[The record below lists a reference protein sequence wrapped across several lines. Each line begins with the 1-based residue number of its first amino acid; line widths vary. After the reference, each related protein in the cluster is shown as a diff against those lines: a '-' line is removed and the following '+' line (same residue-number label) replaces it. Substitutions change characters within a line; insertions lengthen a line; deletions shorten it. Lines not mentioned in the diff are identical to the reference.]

1 MNYSIITGKNMPI
14 IDVLFISRVW
24 NGSSYYF
31 NEFYILRTSRNWE
44 GDNIKKIELEEIEN
58 GNW

>member
-44 GDNIKKIELEEIEN
+44 DDNIKKIELEEIEN
-58 GNW
+58 GN

>member
-1 MNYSIITGKNMPI
+1 MNYSIITGKNIPI

-58 GNW
+58 GN

>member
-1 MNYSIITGKNMPI
+1 MNYSIITDKNMPI

-24 NGSSYYF
+24 NGSSDYF

-58 GNW
+58 GN

>member
-1 MNYSIITGKNMPI
+1 MNYSIITDKNMPM

-44 GDNIKKIELEEIEN
+44 DDNIKKIELEEIEN
-58 GNW
+58 GN

>member
-1 MNYSIITGKNMPI
+1 MNYSIITDKNMPM

-58 GNW
+58 GN

>member
-31 NEFYILRTSRNWE
+31 NEFYILRTSRNLE

>member
-31 NEFYILRTSRNWE
+31 NKFYILRTSRNWE

-58 GNW
+58 GN

>member
-58 GNW
+58 GN